1 MHGLALS
8 FVAFAEV
15 PTVLAAE
22 VLAPQEFID
31 LYHLGSESPSV
42 SKRSIRPLLLLF
54 PDRDGGVTGTTKI
67 GREAKL
73 LGNFFFV
80 GRIVDV
86 AMLLGICYMS

>member
-1 MHGLALS
+1 MGWPCPLL
-8 FVAFAEV
+8 
-15 PTVLAAE
+15 
-22 VLAPQEFID
+22 
-31 LYHLGSESPSV
+31 HLLKYQRCSRPKFLLLRSSLIFSTWGVNPPLFLN
-42 SKRSIRPLLLLF
+42 SIRPLLLLF